1 MPSRSP
7 TSTSSARLLLAAL
20 LLAAPA
26 AAQEAREADDPL
38 VKDVA
43 EILAQPGRD
52 LGIVPTRVPELLEK
66 LLSNPYHRDG
76 TASCAELRLGIAQLT
91 ALLGPDWGDPAPP
104 GESREEQLAKAGLR
118 AGVSSAIPFQG
129 LVREVTGAAAA
140 ERRRQQAIEAGLARR
155 GYLRGI
161 AREKRCRL

>member
-1 MPSRSP
+1 MRFRLPI
-7 TSTSSARLLLAAL
+7 STSRLLLLA
-20 LLAAPA
+20 LLAAPV
-26 AAQEAREADDPL
+26 AAQQADDPL
-38 VKDVA
+38 AREVA
-43 EILAQPGRD
+43 EILTQPGRD

-66 LLSNPYHRDG
+66 LLQNPYHPEG
-76 TASCAELRLGIAQLT
+76 TARCTDLRLGIAQLT

-104 GESREEQLAKAGLR
+104 GETREEQLAKAGLR
-118 AGVSSAIPFQG
+118 AGVSSAIPFRG

-161 AREKRCRL
+161 AREKRCRR

>member
-1 MPSRSP
+1 MRFRLP
-7 TSTSSARLLLAAL
+7 TSTSSLLL

-26 AAQEAREADDPL
+26 AAQHADDPL
-38 VKDVA
+38 AMEVA

-52 LGIVPTRVPELLEK
+52 LGIVPTRVPELLER
-66 LLSNPYHRDG
+66 LLANPYHRQG
-76 TASCAELRLGIAQLT
+76 TASCAELRRGIAQLT

-118 AGVSSAIPFQG
+118 TGVSSAIPFRG

-161 AREKRCRL
+161 ARAKRCRL

>member
-1 MPSRSP
+1 MRCRLP
-7 TSTSSARLLLAAL
+7 TSTSRLLLALA

-26 AAQEAREADDPL
+26 AAQQADDPL
-38 VKDVA
+38 AREVA
-43 EILAQPGRD
+43 DILAQPGRD
-52 LGIVPTRVPELLEK
+52 LGIVPTRVPELLER
-66 LLSNPYHRDG
+66 LLANPYDRGG
-76 TASCAELRLGIAQLT
+76 TGTCRELRLGIAQLN

-104 GESREEQLAKAGLR
+104 GETREEQLAKAGLR
-118 AGVSSAIPFQG
+118 AGVSSAIPFRG

-161 AREKRCRL
+161 AREKRCRP